1 MIVQHIEKP
10 WGYEEWIEVN
20 NDYVVKRLVVEEGK
34 STSLQY
40 HQEKN

>member
-20 NDYVVKRLVVEEGK
+20 NDYVVK
-34 STSLQY
+34 TSCR
-40 HQEKN
+40 